1 MQLEQTQAS
10 ISNSWPYRKE
20 SHSVL
25 KMIYKN
31 RKHIPLGK
39 YLLNNLSF
47 KNYYCRKYEDSI
59 LKSMWRYISNYYN
72 TASIS
77 IVIGFTKFTLCQH
90 ESHFVF
96 PESPMFKT
104 DSNFFLIGEAETH
117 STAEKSRNKRIKIS
131 KYPTGKKCRWDT
143 RINLVQTLITSLM
156 IYMIKIAYR

>member
-1 MQLEQTQAS
+1 MQLEQTRAS

-47 KNYYCRKYEDSI
+47 TNYYCTNESTKDSI
-59 LKSMWRYISNYYN
+59 LKSMWTYICNDYN

-77 IVIGFTKFTLCQH
+77 IVIGFTKFTLFQH
-90 ESHFVF
+90 ESHFSF
-96 PESPMFKT
+96 PSKSYVQNGFQ
-104 DSNFFLIGEAETH
+104 FFWIEEADTH
-117 STAEKSRNKRIKIS
+117 SAAKKSRNKRIKIS
-131 KYPTGKKCRWDT
+131 KYPTGKKCQWDI

-156 IYMIKIAYR
+156 IQWLK

>member
-47 KNYYCRKYEDSI
+47 KNYY
-59 LKSMWRYISNYYN
+59 
-72 TASIS
+72 
-77 IVIGFTKFTLCQH
+77 
-90 ESHFVF
+90 
-96 PESPMFKT
+96 
-104 DSNFFLIGEAETH
+104 
-117 STAEKSRNKRIKIS
+117 
-131 KYPTGKKCRWDT
+131 
-143 RINLVQTLITSLM
+143 
-156 IYMIKIAYR
+156 